1 MVRNIS
7 YKGKKY
13 PIRIGY
19 KAIKGVN
26 AELGR
31 DFKGDA
37 ESFDFEGAEAL
48 LYHGM
53 KQGCSFAEHEFDL
66 KREDMEDV
74 LDESLDEF
82 IAAFQAFSQEAQ
94 KAATQGLA
102 KK

>member
-48 LYHGM
+48 LYYGM
-53 KQGCSFAEHEFDL
+53 KQGCSFAEQEFDL
-66 KREDMEDV
+66 ERDDMEDV
-74 LDESLDEF
+74 LEESLDEF

-94 KAATQGLA
+94 KAATQGLE